1 MRVLIAEC
9 KQEVST
15 FNPSPTG
22 YDDFVYSRGDDIARF
37 HAGVDSEIGGAL
49 RVFAEAGVETVGA
62 LSARAIT
69 SGGTLAGDAWNR
81 IAGEFLDG
89 VADAWKSGPIDGIY
103 FSMHGAMCAAS
114 DSDPEGYLLQE
125 TRRIVGE
132 AVPIVLS
139 LDLHGIVTDRML
151 THSDALAAYRTYPHN
166 DFSSTGERAAR
177 LLLRI
182 VRGEINPVTAIV
194 RIPALVR
201 GDELI
206 TVTGLIGNRI
216 RECEAFEAAGGVS
229 GNMFWGNPF
238 TDVPQ
243 LCSYSLMIS
252 NNDEV
257 LAIDA
262 ATRVAKAFWTDRAAM
277 QAPLVSIEEAV
288 GRAGQVLE
296 EGRGTVVLIDAAD
309 ATSSGASGDSNAILR
324 GLIELGYRGR
334 VLFPIVDA
342 PAVEQAMAAGI
353 GSSVHL
359 RLGGTLDP
367 ARFEPLPVEARVRL
381 LCDGRF
387 ISESHGIEWFAGPT
401 AVLEVGRHIVVATS
415 RPVSLYDRS
424 LFYATGQD
432 PRRFDVVVQKSPH
445 CRHEFFAAWAAE
457 LIGVDA
463 LGSTSANLPY
473 LGHTV
478 CSRPMYPMEQ
488 DVEFTPVA
496 RVFRRQRR

>member
-1 MRVLIAEC
+1 MRVLIGEC

-22 YDDFVYSRGDDIARF
+22 YDDFVYSSGDEIAQF
-37 HAGVDSEIGGAL
+37 HDGVDSEVGGAL
-49 RVFAEAGVETVGA
+49 GVFARAGIETIGA
-62 LSARAIT
+62 FSVRAIT
-69 SGGTLAGDAWNR
+69 SGGTLAADAWER
-81 IAGEFLDG
+81 IASQFLDG
-89 VADAWKSGPIDGIY
+89 VARAWNAGPVDGIY

-151 THSDALAAYRTYPHN
+151 THSNALAAYRTYPHN
-166 DFSSTGERAAR
+166 DFSSTGERAAN
-177 LLLRI
+177 LLVRI
-182 VRGEINPVTAIV
+182 MRNEVDPVTAIV
-194 RIPALVR
+194 RIPVLVR

-206 TVTGLIGNRI
+206 TATGLIGNRI
-216 RECEAFEAAGGVS
+216 RECEVFEADGGVS

-243 LCSYSLMIS
+243 LCSYSIMIS
-252 NNDEV
+252 DNDEAFAV
-257 LAIDA
+257 DA
-262 ATRVAKAFWTDRAAM
+262 ATRMAQGFWADRAAM

-288 GRAGQVLE
+288 ARAGQMLE
-296 EGRGTVVLIDAAD
+296 AGAGTAILIDAAD

-324 GLIELGYRGR
+324 GLIELGYQGAA
-334 VLFPIVDA
+334 LFPIVDA

-353 GSSVHL
+353 GSTINV

-367 ARFEPLPVEARVRL
+367 GRFEPLAVEARVRL

-387 ISESHGIEWFAGPT
+387 ISESHGIEWFGGPT
-401 AVLEVGRHIVVATS
+401 AVFEVGEHIVIATS

-432 PRRFDVVVQKSPH
+432 PKRFDLVVQKSPH
-445 CRHEFFAAWAAE
+445 CRYEFFAAWAAE

-463 LGSTSANLPY
+463 PGSTSANLPY

-478 CSRPMYPMEQ
+478 CHRPMYPMEP
-488 DVEFTPVA
+488 DTEFTPVA
-496 RVFRRQRR
+496 RIFRRA

>member
-1 MRVLIAEC
+1 MRVLIGEC

-15 FNPSPTG
+15 FNPAPTG
-22 YDDFVYSRGDDIARF
+22 YDDFVYSRGEEIARF
-37 HAGVDSEIGGAL
+37 HDGVDSEIGGAL
-49 RVFAEAGVETVGA
+49 RVFAEAGVETIGA
-62 LSARAIT
+62 FSARAIT
-69 SGGTLAGDAWNR
+69 SGGTLSADSWESISREYIASVAEAW
-81 IAGEFLDG
+81 G
-89 VADAWKSGPIDGIY
+89 SGPVDGIY

-151 THSDALAAYRTYPHN
+151 THSNALAAYRTYPHN
-166 DFSSTGERAAR
+166 DFASTGERAAN

-182 VRGEINPVTAIV
+182 MRGEIDPVTAIV

-206 TVTGLIGNRI
+206 TAAGLIGNRI

-243 LCSYSLMIS
+243 LCSYSIMIS
-252 NNDEV
+252 DNDEA

-262 ATRVAKAFWTDRAAM
+262 ATRTAKAFWADRAAM

-288 GRAGQVLE
+288 DRAGQILD

-324 GLIELGYRGR
+324 GLIELGYQGSA
-334 VLFPIVDA
+334 LFPIVDA
-342 PAVEQAMAAGI
+342 RAVEQAMAGGI
-353 GSSVHL
+353 GSSINVL
-359 RLGGTLDP
+359 LGGTLDP
-367 ARFEPLPVEARVRL
+367 GRFEPLPVSAQVRL
-381 LCDGRF
+381 LCDGRI

-401 AVLEVGRHIVVATS
+401 AVLEVGRHIVIATS

-424 LFYATGQD
+424 LFFATGQD
-432 PRRFDVVVQKSPH
+432 PQRFDLVVQKSPH
-445 CRHEFFAAWAAE
+445 CRYEFFAAWAAE

-463 LGSTSANLPY
+463 PGSTSANLPY

-478 CSRPMYPMEQ
+478 CLRPMYPMEP
-488 DVEFTPVA
+488 DAEFAPVA
-496 RVFRRQRR
+496 TVFRRR